1 MTNHQL
7 GVKEELRF
15 CMKRT
20 NVINL
25 SKWLGEYVTIEKCL
39 AVERKHI
46 MKIAFNA
53 LGLNPGHNGGA
64 ESVFLNLVK
73 GFAVNMFKD
82 DLVFFCYPKMSELIK
97 SIYPDSTCVVVSL
110 QGKENLSRFEML
122 KIQSF
127 YFHKIYREYD
137 FDVILFANPDVG
149 IFSYS
154 VPTVVIPHDIQ
165 YVSRPEINRNRIQFY
180 RNYFSYRVPFRIVDK
195 IVCISDIDKREI
207 ENCYPFTNKKTVKI
221 YDPIDISNDSIRIK
235 ADKDNYILAVNIQY
249 PHKNIETLIR
259 AFALISSKFPNLT
272 LKLVGANNEYT
283 KSLEGLAESL
293 SIRDKVEFMGFISKE
308 LLDDLWSSAK
318 LYVNPS
324 LYEGFGMTSVES
336 ILHGAPTLL
345 SDIEVNHE
353 VTEGLC
359 EYYDQIQNTHSLS
372 AAIERMLEMDY
383 NVLKSKEKAE
393 VLVQKYCLE
402 NISKQY
408 LNLLS
413 DMVAQ

>member
-1 MTNHQL
+1 M
-7 GVKEELRF
+7 R
-15 CMKRT
+15 
-20 NVINL
+20 
-25 SKWLGEYVTIEKCL
+25 
-39 AVERKHI
+39 
-46 MKIAFNA
+46 IAFNA

-73 GFAVNMFKD
+73 GFVANKVQH
-82 DLVFFCYPKMSELIK
+82 DLVFFCYPKMSGLIK
-97 SIYPDSTCVVVSL
+97 AIYPDSECVVVSHP
-110 QGKENLSRFEML
+110 GKDSLSRFEML

-127 YFHKIYREYD
+127 YFHRIYKKYD

-165 YVSRPEINRNRIQFY
+165 FVSRPEINRNKIQFY
-180 RNYFSYRVPFRIVDK
+180 KNYFSYRIPFRIVDK

-207 ENCYPFTNKKTVKI
+207 ESCYPFTSKKTVKI
-221 YDPIDISNDSIRIK
+221 YDPIDISNDSIRVQ
-235 ADKDNYILAVNIQY
+235 ADKEDHILAVNIQY

-259 AFALISSKFPNLT
+259 AFALISNEHPNLT
-272 LKLVGANNEYT
+272 LKLVGANNEHT
-283 KSLEGLAESL
+283 KSLEILAEDL
-293 SIRDKVEFMGFISKE
+293 SIRDKVEFMGFISRE
-308 LLDDLWSSAK
+308 LLDELWTSAK

-353 VTEGLC
+353 VTDELC
-359 EYYDQIQNTHSLS
+359 EFFGDIQNPQSLS
-372 AAIERMLEMDY
+372 IAIEHMLEMDY
-383 NVLKSKEKAE
+383 DVSKSKEKAE
-393 VLVQKYCLE
+393 RLVHKYCLE

-408 LNLLS
+408 LDLLN
-413 DMVAQ
+413 DVGAQ